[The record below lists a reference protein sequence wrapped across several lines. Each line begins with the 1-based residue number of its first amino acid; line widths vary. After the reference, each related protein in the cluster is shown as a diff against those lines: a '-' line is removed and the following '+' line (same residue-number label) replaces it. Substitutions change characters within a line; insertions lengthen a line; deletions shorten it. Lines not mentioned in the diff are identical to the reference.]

1 MPTRSEFDNAYME
14 MAVTW
19 SGLSKAKRKKVGCI
33 VVNEKTII
41 SDGYNGMPSG
51 FDNECEEIIDDVM
64 KTRSEVLHAES
75 NAITKLAK
83 STRSSEGAT
92 LYITLSPC
100 IECAKLIIQSG
111 IKRVVY
117 KEPYRD
123 TTGLALLEKGGVVAD
138 RLWG

>member
-64 KTRSEVLHAES
+64 KTRPEVLHAES
-75 NAITKLAK
+75 NAITKLSK

-138 RLWG
+138 RLWY